1 VFDSD
6 KYYQLGEI
14 TKSHGVKGELSLK
27 LDIEISE
34 QELKSIESV
43 FVIID
48 GIPIPFFI
56 ENFKKHNN
64 RFVVKFEDY
73 NSIDKTA
80 ELIECQVLVEKTNI
94 PDYDSDLKLPDLI
107 GYKLMNYKKDLGEI
121 IDYTDFNSN
130 MLYTLENDML
140 IPANVDFI
148 IDVDV
153 DNSIVYMELP
163 EGIETL

>member
-1 VFDSD
+1 VFQSD

-14 TKSHGVKGELSLK
+14 TRSHGVKGELSLK

-34 QELKSIESV
+34 QELKNLESV

-56 ENFKKHNN
+56 ENIKKHNN

-73 NSIDKTA
+73 DSLDKTE
-80 ELIECQVLVEKTNI
+80 ELIECKLLVEKTKV
-94 PDYDSDLKLPDLI
+94 PDYDSDLKLPDLV
-107 GYKLMNYKKDLGEI
+107 GYKLVNCDNDLGKI
-121 IDYTDFNSN
+121 VDYTDFNGN
-130 MLYTLENDML
+130 LLYTLENDLL

-148 IDVDV
+148 TDVDV
-153 DNSIVYMELP
+153 DNSVVYMELP

>member
-1 VFDSD
+1 MFHSD
-6 KYYQLGEI
+6 KYYNLGEVV
-14 TKSHGVKGELSLK
+14 KSHGVKGELSLK

-34 QELKSIESV
+34 QELKSLESV

-56 ENFKKHNN
+56 EYFKKHNN

-73 NSIDKTA
+73 DNLDEIA
-80 ELIECQVLVEKTNI
+80 ELIDCTVLVEKLKI
-94 PDYDSDLKLPDLI
+94 PDYDSDLKLADLV
-107 GYKLMNYKKDLGEI
+107 GYKLVNNKNEI
-121 IDYTDFNSN
+121 GTIAEYTDLNNNILF
-130 MLYTLENDML
+130 TLDNEML

-148 IDVDV
+148 IDVDI
-153 DNSIVYMELP
+153 DKQIVYMELP

>member
-1 VFDSD
+1 MFQSD

-14 TKSHGVKGELSLK
+14 TRSHGVKGELSLK

-34 QELKSIESV
+34 QELKNLESV

-56 ENFKKHNN
+56 ENIKKHNN

-73 NSIDKTA
+73 DSLDKTE
-80 ELIECQVLVEKTNI
+80 ELIECKLLVEKTKV
-94 PDYDSDLKLPDLI
+94 PDYDSDLKLPDLV
-107 GYKLMNYKKDLGEI
+107 GYKLVNCDNDLGKI
-121 IDYTDFNSN
+121 VDYTDFNGN
-130 MLYTLENDML
+130 LLYTLENDLL

-148 IDVDV
+148 TDVDV
-153 DNSIVYMELP
+153 DNSVVYMELP

>member
-1 VFDSD
+1 MFQSD

-34 QELKSIESV
+34 QELKSLESV

-56 ENFKKHNN
+56 ENIKKHNN

-73 NSIDKTA
+73 DSIDKTE
-80 ELIECQVLVEKTNI
+80 ELIECKVLVEKTKV
-94 PDYDSDLKLPDLI
+94 PEYDSDLKLPDLV
-107 GYKLMNYKKDLGEI
+107 GYKLVNYDNNLGKI
-121 IDYTDFNSN
+121 VDYTDFNGN
-130 MLYTLENDML
+130 LLYTLENDLL

-148 IDVDV
+148 TDVDV
-153 DNSIVYMELP
+153 DNSVVYMELP

>member
-1 VFDSD
+1 MFESD

-34 QELKSIESV
+34 QELKSLESV

-56 ENFKKHNN
+56 ENLKKHNN

-73 NSIDKTA
+73 DSIDKID
-80 ELIECQVLVEKTNI
+80 ELVDCKVLVEKINV
-94 PDYDSDLKLPDLI
+94 PDYDSDLKLPDLV
-107 GYKLMNYKKDLGEI
+107 GYKLLNYKSDLGQI
-121 IDYTDFNSN
+121 IDYTDFNN
-130 MLYTLENDML
+130 NTLFTLENDVL

-153 DNSIVYMELP
+153 DNKVVYMELP